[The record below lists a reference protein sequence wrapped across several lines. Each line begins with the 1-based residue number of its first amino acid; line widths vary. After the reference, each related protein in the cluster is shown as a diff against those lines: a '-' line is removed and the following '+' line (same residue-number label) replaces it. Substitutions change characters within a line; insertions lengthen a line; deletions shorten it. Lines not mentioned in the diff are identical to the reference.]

1 MSPCRLRM
9 KTGSNRALILTD
21 WGRLKEAMALHK
33 EEEALCLELGNK
45 HSLWRSYGNQAS
57 ILIVWGRLEEAM
69 ALLEKQKAL
78 CLELGN
84 RSGLA
89 TLFGPGCRLA
99 RSPSRE
105 VIEASGAPLGPASGG
120 GVKPVFQELNLRPP
134 DFSPNAAF

>member
-33 EEEALCLELGNK
+33 EEE
-45 HSLWRSYGNQAS
+45 
-57 ILIVWGRLEEAM
+57 
-69 ALLEKQKAL
+69 AL